1 MNMFAIGFAMLFMVT
16 LGGLAARGMLP
27 TVVPVFYAAASIAA
41 AIAYRLDKSAAER
54 NVWRTSETML
64 HVMALIGGWPGALVA
79 QQVFRH
85 KSRKLSFQ
93 LAFWTTVALN
103 CGALTW
109 LAWMARRYR

>member
-1 MNMFAIGFAMLFMVT
+1 MFAIGFAMLFMGA

-27 TVVPVFYAAASIAA
+27 AVVPVFYAVASIAA
-41 AIAYRLDKSAAER
+41 AIVYRLDKSAAAR
-54 NVWRTSETML
+54 NGWRTSEAVL

-85 KSRKLSFQ
+85 KSRKLSFR
-93 LAFWTTVALN
+93 LAFWATVALN

-109 LAWMARRYR
+109 TAWMARRYR

>member
-1 MNMFAIGFAMLFMVT
+1 MFAIGFAVLFMGA
-16 LGGLAARGMLP
+16 LGVLAARGTLP
-27 TVVPVFYAAASIAA
+27 TFVAVFYAAASIAA
-41 AIAYRLDKSAAER
+41 AIVYGLDKSAAAR

-103 CGALTW
+103 CGALIFLTW
-109 LAWMARRYR
+109 TAGWYR